1 MKTTEKLEKHSIGLE
16 DCLYQEEN
24 HYFKKA
30 SIGLEDCPYQEEN
43 HYFEKASVGSTQE
56 NFIQED
62 TQMSFIIMMAN
73 KNGIA
78 VSTDSKSTNIDNT
91 NQYYEEGNRLAKK
104 KFKTTDLVV
113 ATCGVN
119 RVKVGHISTKLESV
133 FPKMLNPLHSRDE
146 FVSMLER
153 EFAKIVIVP
162 NAVYSF
168 MIGER
173 YENSYRISYV
183 SYRGDGAVTIETN
196 PIHKDHSVRVAGNLT
211 FAPRNFNIREDWTLE
226 QMKTIAK
233 KTTEYVI
240 SIGESFTQNGYYS
253 VGGPVQL
260 ETFV

>member
-104 KFKTTDLVV
+104 YSKQPIWSLQHVV
-113 ATCGVN
+113 
-119 RVKVGHISTKLESV
+119 
-133 FPKMLNPLHSRDE
+133 
-146 FVSMLER
+146 
-153 EFAKIVIVP
+153 
-162 NAVYSF
+162 
-168 MIGER
+168 
-173 YENSYRISYV
+173 
-183 SYRGDGAVTIETN
+183 
-196 PIHKDHSVRVAGNLT
+196 LT
-211 FAPRNFNIREDWTLE
+211 
-226 QMKTIAK
+226 
-233 KTTEYVI
+233 V
-240 SIGESFTQNGYYS
+240 
-253 VGGPVQL
+253 
-260 ETFV
+260 